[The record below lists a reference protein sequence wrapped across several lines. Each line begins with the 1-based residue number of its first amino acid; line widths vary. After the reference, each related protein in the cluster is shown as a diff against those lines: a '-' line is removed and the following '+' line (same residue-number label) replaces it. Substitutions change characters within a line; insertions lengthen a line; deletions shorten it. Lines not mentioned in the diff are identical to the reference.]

1 MQEFIN
7 KVRNGARNFMNGR
20 YGSDQL
26 GTTLV
31 IVALVLTILSNW
43 LGRWLSIVAL
53 ILLIIVFAR
62 MFSKNIEA
70 RHKENIAFV
79 SFLPGVNLFIRR
91 QRVKW
96 ANRKTKAYVRCPHC
110 NAEFALP
117 KGKGRLRATCPKCGE
132 KSDHTV

>member
-1 MQEFIN
+1 MQAFID
-7 KVRNGARNFMNGR
+7 KVRNGVRNFMNGR

-53 ILLIIVFAR
+53 VLLVIVFAR

-70 RHKENIAFV
+70 RKKENDTFI
-79 SFLPGVNLFIRR
+79 SFLPGANTWIRR
-91 QRVKW
+91 QRIKW

>member
-7 KVRNGARNFMNGR
+7 KVRNGARNLMNGR

-53 ILLIIVFAR
+53 LILIVVFVR

-70 RHKENIAFV
+70 RKKENDAFV
-79 SFLPGVNLFIRR
+79 SFLPGANTWIRR

-96 ANRKTKAYVRCPHC
+96 SNRKTKAYVRCPHC